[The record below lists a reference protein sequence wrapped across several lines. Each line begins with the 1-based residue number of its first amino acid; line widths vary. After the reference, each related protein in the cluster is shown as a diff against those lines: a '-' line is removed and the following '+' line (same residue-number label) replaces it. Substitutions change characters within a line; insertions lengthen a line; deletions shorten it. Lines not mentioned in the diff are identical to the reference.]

1 MKTYLSA
8 FAGFTASKYNRPIP
22 QRCNNVR
29 CDGKMISDDDGFS
42 RRSLLHSIGLSI
54 AGNISSGPA
63 ASLLRS
69 VISSGN
75 NSNIA
80 NAMGLVQFPC
90 PSLANTYHIMRSGES
105 GLEAENILST
115 NPLFMTNRDDALTP
129 IGMAQV
135 EEACNKMLALG
146 INPSVVKYSLAS
158 KCMDTSNIVAN
169 TMMIGRNRI
178 VPEFTFMDPRGA
190 GFFDG
195 KPLDIAQ
202 AALWAMDNAEAGDG
216 GREAR
221 PPPTDDG
228 TGNDTLHDQMI
239 RLRQLLSI
247 LETQYSGDDIL
258 LIFPDGTSPALL
270 SCLIAGIPLKDVHA
284 LDFEAGEVRDGVNM
298 ENTKALL
305 KEKMSSPTYAQILA
319 KGKEELKSLRKEYE
333 EQDNGLWFQ
342 SSGDLVVKKE
352 GLKPV
357 ATNEFVTRRT
367 LGNSQKSFRSAYANA
382 KTELDLDSM
391 FPVTAV
397 GAIAG
402 MVMWRGDVDDLE
414 KSNERVSEEVIR
426 PKAAA
431 LAYSNST
438 GVAMD
443 FEPQAVMPSTLPVAP
458 VTLATTTIDA
468 SSSSPAS
475 FDDAPILSKEERVKV
490 AEAAMDEYLSQDDGG
505 GDWLASMQSIID
517 EE

>member
-1 MKTYLSA
+1 
-8 FAGFTASKYNRPIP
+8 
-22 QRCNNVR
+22 
-29 CDGKMISDDDGFS
+29 
-42 RRSLLHSIGLSI
+42 
-54 AGNISSGPA
+54 
-63 ASLLRS
+63 
-69 VISSGN
+69 
-75 NSNIA
+75 
-80 NAMGLVQFPC
+80 
-90 PSLANTYHIMRSGES
+90 
-105 GLEAENILST
+105 
-115 NPLFMTNRDDALTP
+115 
-129 IGMAQV
+129 
-135 EEACNKMLALG
+135 ML
-146 INPSVVKYSLAS
+146 
-158 KCMDTSNIVAN
+158 
-169 TMMIGRNRI
+169 
-178 VPEFTFMDPRGA
+178 DPRGA
-190 GFFDG
+190 GFLDG
-195 KPLDIAQ
+195 KPLDITQ
-202 AALWAMDNAEAGDG
+202 AALWAMDNAEAGNE

-228 TGNDTLHDQMI
+228 TGNETLHDQMI

-305 KEKMSSPTYAQILA
+305 KEKKSSPTYAQILA

-367 LGNSQKSFRSAYANA
+367 LGNSQKSFRIAYANA
-382 KTELDLDSM
+382 KTELDLDNM

-475 FDDAPILSKEERVKV
+475 LDDAPILSKEERVKV